1 MVLPEALKLGGAHK
15 LHEPWGSCREGFIGN
30 LSVAGFETEVSHILW
45 RMFWENPYRGA
56 FPKPTTALVFE
67 FLKGGE
73 PKFLHYI
80 TRDIRASGLDLIRA
94 LRGPLAE
101 KFRNSKREIG
111 IEFKK

>member
-1 MVLPEALKLGGAHK
+1 
-15 LHEPWGSCREGFIGN
+15 
-30 LSVAGFETEVSHILW
+30 
-45 RMFWENPYRGA
+45 MFWENPYRGA

>member
-1 MVLPEALKLGGAHK
+1 
-15 LHEPWGSCREGFIGN
+15 
-30 LSVAGFETEVSHILW
+30 
-45 RMFWENPYRGA
+45 MFWENPYRGA

-67 FLKGGE
+67 LLKGGE

-111 IEFKK
+111 IEFNIFWIRTTSVFSIARLHGLHHCCYSCFHVAVILTC